1 MKIIIFAHLVFLS
14 EVIDSLM
21 RGYNEKS
28 NPDFLILE
36 INSSRYAYNMAL
48 NEVNFFVVK
57 AFLSLQPIVD
67 AGAEFLVEFK
77 RILQQLG
84 AVLKNYIRGNEAMR
98 DCLKAIEEMCDQN
111 DNIKAKVAQI
121 IHYLYDKEI
130 LSEDSILK
138 WHNDIDN
145 ANSSNKWLKQSM
157 KKLVDW
163 LMESSEEESSEE
175 EDN

>member
-1 MKIIIFAHLVFLS
+1 
-14 EVIDSLM
+14 M

-36 INSSRYAYNMAL
+36 INSSRYAYNMTL

-57 AFLSLQPIVD
+57 AFLSLQPIID
-67 AGAEFLVEFK
+67 AADEFLGAFK

-84 AVLKNYIRGNEAMR
+84 AVLKNYIRGEEAMR
-98 DCLKAIEEMCDQN
+98 DCLKAIEEMCEQN
-111 DNIKAKVAQI
+111 ENIKAKVAQI

-130 LSEDSILK
+130 LSEDSILG
-138 WHNDIDN
+138 WHNEIDDDN
-145 ANSSNKWLKQSM
+145 LSSKWLKQSM

-163 LMESSEEESSEE
+163 LMASSEEESSEDDE
-175 EDN
+175 NN